1 MKGSYDLFVEMIHFI
16 DKIVVSMLIFT
27 TYKYTLHTF
36 KDKIAVKCSQYNEL
50 C

>member
-1 MKGSYDLFVEMIHFI
+1 MKGSSGLFVEMVHFI
-16 DKIVVSMLIFT
+16 DKIVSMLICT